1 MVQWMCERN
10 QSESACFAQVS
21 SSKPSCGINGPW
33 RICSRLLCSKCCF
46 VGTQRH
52 TGKRYFWCHF
62 FRPKVFQMQYTQLEC
77 PDQTQLWD
85 LPGISYTPSG
95 HIIPQEF
102 TADLQ
107 QWCFVVGG
115 HQQSSSGGASVKV
128 FATQSLRGFPRG
140 NTVACV
146 WWKWAV
152 EANSSVLGKF
162 TNVES
167 DFKFNGN
174 NAMLQCPY
182 TLKWNGEI
190 IFAQLHFQGYPLY
203 INPLVPKYQ
212 AKRLNGINSSKQ
224 SDRA

>member
-102 TADLQ
+102 TGPGGSAA
-107 QWCFVVGG
+107 VVFCGW
-115 HQQSSSGGASVKV
+115 GASTEQQRRRIGKSLRNPVVERLAKRQHRRLCLVKV
-128 FATQSLRGFPRG
+128 GCWNKFVSA
-140 NTVACV
+140 
-146 WWKWAV
+146 WKIHQI
-152 EANSSVLGKF
+152 
-162 TNVES
+162 ES

-174 NAMLQCPY
+174 SAAMS
-182 TLKWNGEI
+182 I
-190 IFAQLHFQGYPLY
+190 
-203 INPLVPKYQ
+203 
-212 AKRLNGINSSKQ
+212 
-224 SDRA
+224 